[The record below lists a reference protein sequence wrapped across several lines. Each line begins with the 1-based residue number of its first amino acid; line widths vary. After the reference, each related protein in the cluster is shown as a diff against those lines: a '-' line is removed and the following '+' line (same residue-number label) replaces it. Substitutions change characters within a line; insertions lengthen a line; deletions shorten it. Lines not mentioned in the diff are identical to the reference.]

1 MSSMKDGARGFTLIE
16 IMIVVVII
24 GAIMGLGV
32 SVMFPGNEAKLRDQT
47 AKLSGTI
54 KFLYNEAAVKNK
66 YFRLNFDLD
75 AQTYSVESSTE
86 PFLVRMVQEAPKKK
100 DAAEAKDTAEA
111 SPTAGFTEE
120 SGFLVQSSKLPDGIK
135 FKDIYVMHLKERQ
148 EHGKLEAYF
157 FPNGFVEP
165 MVINLTDED
174 EQSVYSLQVNPLT
187 GKAKI
192 RSEYYEAKPEELLPQ
207 PREETP

>member
-1 MSSMKDGARGFTLIE
+1 MSSTRDGEKGFTLIE
-16 IMIVVVII
+16 VMIVVLII
-24 GAIMGLGV
+24 GMMMGLGV
-32 SVMFPGNEAKLRDQT
+32 AVLFPGDEAKLRDQS
-47 AKLSGTI
+47 AKLAGTI

-75 AQTYSVESSTE
+75 AQAYSVESSTE
-86 PFLVRMVQEAPKKK
+86 PFLVRMVEEAPTKKSADAAK
-100 DAAEAKDTAEA
+100 DAPEGTPSAT
-111 SPTAGFTEE
+111 FTEE

-135 FKDIYVMHLKERQ
+135 FKDIFVMHLKERQ
-148 EHGKLEAYF
+148 EHGKVEVYF

-165 MVINLTDED
+165 LVVNMTDED